1 MTIQKTVV
9 QDGDEDLKDK
19 TLDNAGAEV
28 ADDKKDNDEDKKLS
42 EVVDPLLEG
51 DEEEEVTIKR
61 GALKKLHS
69 VKENYK
75 TVAVAAK
82 KSPKVEP
89 KQPVED
95 KKEEYVTVASV
106 QKKNEKDAIVRA
118 TVVSDSD
125 DEDTQVLKKEIDE
138 NWDSIKAFYTGKG
151 GKDDPNAIYEDIL
164 DAHAAWKRR
173 YGSAKDTGTKT
184 AAELAASR
192 GVIGSSPKN
201 KSTGERK
208 RILPR
213 SGSPKESW
221 YPKKE
226 N

>member
-1 MTIQKTVV
+1 MQNREDFL
-9 QDGDEDLKDK
+9 QLFDGSL
-19 TLDNAGAEV
+19 
-28 ADDKKDNDEDKKLS
+28 
-42 EVVDPLLEG
+42 
-51 DEEEEVTIKR
+51 
-61 GALKKLHS
+61 
-69 VKENYK
+69 
-75 TVAVAAK
+75 
-82 KSPKVEP
+82 
-89 KQPVED
+89 PVEQITNSWYNKYKNSNFGAIITFVGVVRD
-95 KKEEYVTVASV
+95 ENKIDGLSFDIYEPILNSWLDSW
-106 QKKNEKDAIVRA
+106 QKKANEKDAIVRA